1 VLLRQES
8 IGTASSG
15 GKYGLPDDF
24 KCSFSAILFSK
35 ANPDLLLATK
45 IAMKPGPGHCLA
57 VFLLLTAAAAA
68 QGLRDPPA
76 SPFGNASTPYQSIT
90 GRQRLSWAVKNTIGG
105 ESLSAGLFTA
115 GFGTATDR
123 PHEYG
128 PHWEGFG
135 KRYGMRFTGTAT
147 SNLMEASLGALWG
160 EDPRY
165 FPTAGQSVGSRI
177 KNVVVM
183 TFVAR
188 RARGSVAPAYA
199 RYIGTA
205 GNNFLSNTWR
215 ADSESGV
222 GDACLRTALGFASRM
237 GGNAFAEFWP
247 TLTRHVFHRK
257 H

>member
-1 VLLRQES
+1 
-8 IGTASSG
+8 
-15 GKYGLPDDF
+15 
-24 KCSFSAILFSK
+24 
-35 ANPDLLLATK
+35 
-45 IAMKPGPGHCLA
+45 MKLSQGHFLA
-57 VFLLLTAAAAA
+57 VFLLVTAAAAA
-68 QGLRDPPA
+68 QNLTDQPA
-76 SPFGNASTPYQSIT
+76 RAFRGASNQYPSIT
-90 GRQRLSWAVKNTIGG
+90 GRQRLTWLVKSTVGG
-105 ESLSAGLFTA
+105 ESLAAGLFTG
-115 GFGTATDR
+115 GFGTAINR

-128 PHWEGFG
+128 PHWEGFS

-147 SNLMEASLGALWG
+147 SNVMEASMGALWG

-165 FPTAGQSVGSRI
+165 FPTAGQSVGNRI

-188 RARGSVAPAYA
+188 RARGNMAPAYA
-199 RYIGTA
+199 RYAAIS
-205 GNNFLSNTWR
+205 GNNFISNTWR

-247 TLTRHVFHRK
+247 TVTRHLFRRK